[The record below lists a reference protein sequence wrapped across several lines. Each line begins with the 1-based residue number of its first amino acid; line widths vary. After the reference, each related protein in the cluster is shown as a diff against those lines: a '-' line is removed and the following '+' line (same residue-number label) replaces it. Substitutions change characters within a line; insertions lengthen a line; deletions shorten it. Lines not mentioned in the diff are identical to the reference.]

1 MTIIAYVKKL
11 ETNLQ
16 AGVHHIIAWV
26 EGGEVKVAAATAE
39 EANQIKAQAKA
50 DALAA
55 KQKMSDLQSAYETA
69 LEKFQA
75 LEKALPPAPP
85 AA

>member
-1 MTIIAYVKKL
+1 MTIAFVKKL
-11 ETNLQ
+11 ETDLQ
-16 AGVHHIIAWV
+16 AGIHHIIAWV
-26 EGGEVKVAAATAE
+26 EGGEVKVVAATIE

-55 KQKMSDLQSAYETA
+55 KQKMSDLQSAYEA
-69 LEKFQA
+69 AVEKFQA
-75 LEKALPPAPP
+75 LEKALP